1 MVLNK
6 KDCPNVTDVES
17 RELVNF
23 SWNKI
28 WQLNVLIS
36 MKEGVCEKG
45 ERQRC
50 STNISFLQQL
60 SREESN
66 FSIKVIR
73 ENYICHKK
81 LVPNR
86 LQNLVES
93 SMHTKCLSLA
103 LLTMYMS
110 LTRNILQ
117 FRERVPYNLELLLGR
132 QKKHIWNFSS
142 DVELSFVMRKVATV
156 ITLICESFDVS
167 TCYLTTPVFL
177 ISDGTC
183 LEILSSTHSQC

>member
-1 MVLNK
+1 M
-6 KDCPNVTDVES
+6 
-17 RELVNF
+17 
-23 SWNKI
+23 
-28 WQLNVLIS
+28 
-36 MKEGVCEKG
+36 CEKG

-132 QKKHIWNFSS
+132 QKTHLKFFVWRRAKFCDEKGCNGDYFDLWVIWCVHLLPYDSCLFNIRLNLPWNFIINAFAML
-142 DVELSFVMRKVATV
+142 E
-156 ITLICESFDVS
+156 ES
-167 TCYLTTPVFL
+167 
-177 ISDGTC
+177 
-183 LEILSSTHSQC
+183 